1 MRTFLAALVSSL
13 AALAVQPLVL
23 FVWAFIPF
31 LVLGAELPWDQAGLM
46 CLMAVLFAI
55 PFVVLIGIPSALLL
69 QRAGRL
75 KWWPLA
81 LIGAAAGAVF
91 AGWSG
96 PGGDAG
102 FSSGGNWYGKPVDF
116 VVNGE
121 PTFYGW
127 LSYLQSVAAF
137 ALHGLAGATA
147 FFHSWVCSMGPN
159 NSFKP
164 NPLRGSA

>member
-1 MRTFLAALVSSL
+1 MRTFLAALVSFL
-13 AALAVQPLVL
+13 AAVAIQPVVL
-23 FVWAFIPF
+23 FCWALIPY
-31 LVLGAELPWDQAGLM
+31 LVLGADLPWDQVGLM
-46 CLMAVLFAI
+46 CLMAAIFSI
-55 PFVVLIGIPSALLL
+55 PFVLLLGVPLTLLL
-69 QRAGRL
+69 QRSGHL

-81 LIGAAAGAVF
+81 LAGAAAGAIF

-96 PGGDAG
+96 PGSDPG

-127 LSYLQSVAAF
+127 LSYLRSVAAF

-147 FFHSWVCSMGPN
+147 FYLVWVRSMGPN